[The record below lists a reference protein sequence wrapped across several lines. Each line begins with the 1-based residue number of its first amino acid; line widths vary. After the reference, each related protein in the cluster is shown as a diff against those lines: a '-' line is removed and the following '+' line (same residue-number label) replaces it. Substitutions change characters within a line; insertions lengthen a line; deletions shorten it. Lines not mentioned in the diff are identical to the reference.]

1 MDLKNIFYNIN
12 NPLMM
17 RILNKSEEEKVLEK
31 GINSEKFSKTFE
43 MFVAILLGIA
53 AVVTAWAAWQAS
65 LYDGNQAQA
74 YTEGN
79 ATLADGNERWNEASQ
94 TISQDMSTWN
104 QISALQVDLEYAN
117 NYGDTDAAEAAQY
130 KIDMIMYSVSDELAA
145 AIDWANTQ
153 EEYATPFEME
163 GFVDSYYA
171 DAQAVMDE
179 GYAKIEEG
187 NQANQ
192 LGDKQGLVT
201 VVLAVVLFMLGI
213 VGTFNN
219 MRTKILVTCVSLAG
233 MIFGIVMMLGVPA
246 LWF

>member
-1 MDLKNIFYNIN
+1 MDIQ
-12 NPLMM
+12 
-17 RILNKSEEEKVLEK
+17 
-31 GINSEKFSKTFE
+31 SEKFSKGFE
-43 MFVAILLGIA
+43 LLIAILLGFS
-53 AVVTAWAAWQAS
+53 AVLTAWAAWQAS

-94 TISQDMSTWN
+94 TIAQDMATWN
-104 QISALQVDLEYAN
+104 QISSLQVDKVYADY
-117 NYGDTDAAEAAQY
+117 YGDTDASEAAQY
-130 KIDMIMYSVSDELAA
+130 KIDMIMYSVSDELTA
-145 AIDWANTQ
+145 AIDWANAQ

-187 NQANQ
+187 NTANQ
-192 LGDKQGLVT
+192 LGDQQGLVT
-201 VVLAVVLFMLGI
+201 VILAVVLFMLGI
-213 VGTFNN
+213 VGTFHNERN
-219 MRTKILVTCVSLAG
+219 KIVVVAVSVVGL
-233 MIFGIVMMLGVPA
+233 IFGIVMMASVPP

>member
-1 MDLKNIFYNIN
+1 MDIQ
-12 NPLMM
+12 
-17 RILNKSEEEKVLEK
+17 
-31 GINSEKFSKTFE
+31 SEKFSKGFE
-43 MFVAILLGIA
+43 MVIAILLGIT
-53 AVVTAWAAWQAS
+53 AVLTAWAAWQSS

-94 TISQDMSTWN
+94 TIAQDQDTWN
-104 QISALQVDLEYAN
+104 QISSLQVDLAYAEYF
-117 NYGDTDAAEAAQY
+117 GDTDTAEAAQY
-130 KIDMIMYSVSDELAA
+130 KIDMIMYSVSDELTA

-171 DAQAVMDE
+171 EAQAVMDE
-179 GYAKIEEG
+179 GYAQIEDG
-187 NQANQ
+187 NNANQ

-213 VGTFNN
+213 VGTFHN
-219 MRTKILVTCVSLAG
+219 MRTKIVVVSVSLAG
-233 MIFGIVMMLGVPA
+233 LIFGAVMMMSVPIVW
-246 LWF
+246 L

>member
-1 MDLKNIFYNIN
+1 
-12 NPLMM
+12 
-17 RILNKSEEEKVLEK
+17 
-31 GINSEKFSKTFE
+31 
-43 MFVAILLGIA
+43 
-53 AVVTAWAAWQAS
+53 
-65 LYDGNQAQA
+65 
-74 YTEGN
+74 
-79 ATLADGNERWNEASQ
+79 
-94 TISQDMSTWN
+94 
-104 QISALQVDLEYAN
+104 LQVDLEYAN

>member
-1 MDLKNIFYNIN
+1 M
-12 NPLMM
+12 
-17 RILNKSEEEKVLEK
+17 EK
-31 GINSEKFSKTFE
+31 GINSEKFAKWFE
-43 MFVAILLGIA
+43 MLVAILLGIA

-94 TISQDMSTWN
+94 SIAQDMAIWN
-104 QISALQVDLEYAN
+104 QISSLQVDLIYADSK
-117 NYGDTDAAEAAQY
+117 GDTDTAEAAQY
-130 KIDMIMYSVSDELAA
+130 KMDMIMYSVSDELSA
-145 AIDWANTQ
+145 AIDWANAQ
-153 EEYATPFEME
+153 ETYATPFEME

-171 DAQAVMDE
+171 DAQAVMEE
-179 GYAKIEEG
+179 GYTKIEEG
-187 NQANQ
+187 NTANQ

-219 MRTKILVTCVSLAG
+219 MRTKILVTCVSVAG
-233 MIFGIVMMLGVPA
+233 LIFGTVMMLTVPV

>member
-1 MDLKNIFYNIN
+1 M
-12 NPLMM
+12 
-17 RILNKSEEEKVLEK
+17 EK
-31 GINSEKFSKTFE
+31 GINSEKFSKVFE
-43 MFVAILLGIA
+43 MIVAILLGIA

-79 ATLADGNERWNEASQ
+79 AMLADGNERWNEASQ
-94 TISQDMSTWN
+94 SVSQDMATWN
-104 QISALQVDLEYAN
+104 QISSLQVDLDYAN
-117 NYGDTDAAEAAQY
+117 YYGDTDTADAAQY
-130 KIDMIMYSVSDELAA
+130 KIDMIMYSVPEELVA
-145 AIDWANTQ
+145 AIDWANAQ

-163 GFVDSYYA
+163 GFLDSYYA
-171 DAQAVMDE
+171 DAQTVMAE

-213 VGTFNN
+213 VGTFHN
-219 MRTKILVTCVSLAG
+219 MKTKLVVVGVSVAG
-233 MIFGIVMMLGVPA
+233 LIFGTVMMLSVPV